1 MSQPDRDA
9 VKAEL
14 DRLTAE
20 FFQAVSFE
28 AGEMPPYENIHG
40 LFIEAGLL
48 IKNTGSTP
56 EISTVR
62 QFIAPREGWSMLA
75 S

>member
-1 MSQPDRDA
+1 
-9 VKAEL
+9 
-14 DRLTAE
+14 
-20 FFQAVSFE
+20 
-28 AGEMPPYENIHG
+28 MPPYENIHG